1 MPAWRQR
8 LRQPEMQQGVVVL
21 GIWRD
26 IRRDEYTYRRV
37 TGLVKGVACGLV
49 ITTLF
54 ITLATLW
61 ASVNKVDESEQIYTF
76 YAGGFVGYGF
86 MFLFGCSSC
95 ALSILFSLRAHGDY
109 YTIDE
114 DRGKFEVFYREIE
127 ELRLFYAGYGWAISI
142 CYCLVY
148 VMQMF
153 QSHLTSVFLFFI
165 QLLLFPV
172 FSFILGLF
180 IVSVG
185 VEGYCDH
192 RIRDFFYFIE
202 NKKRE
207 K

>member
-1 MPAWRQR
+1 
-8 LRQPEMQQGVVVL
+8 MQQGVVVL
-21 GIWRD
+21 DIWRD

-61 ASVNKVDESEQIYTF
+61 ASVNKVDKSEQIYTF

-95 ALSILFSLRAHGDY
+95 ALSILFSLRTHGDY

-114 DRGKFEVFYREIE
+114 DQGKFEVFYRELK
-127 ELRLFYAGYGWAISI
+127 ELRLFYSGYGWAISI

-148 VMQMF
+148 ILQML
-153 QSHLTSVFLFFI
+153 QSQHISAFTAI
-165 QLLLFPV
+165 ALLLFSPILSL
-172 FSFILGLF
+172 FLGLF
-180 IVSVG
+180 IVGVG
-185 VEGYCDH
+185 VEGYCNH
-192 RIRDFFYFIE
+192 RARDFSWFIG

-207 K
+207 EQSSNKE